1 MPQIVDRH
9 QILMAAARQ
18 AMLPAPTSFP
28 ELVMDT
34 IMTKTQKAKKK
45 WELWSPGNQIGSAQ
59 YLVHLRYGVL
69 VMNFRLP
76 FTTLKLKL
84 DGILPSPNIAS

>member
-18 AMLPAPTSFP
+18 AMLPASTSFP

-45 WELWSPGNQIGSAQ
+45 
-59 YLVHLRYGVL
+59 
-69 VMNFRLP
+69 
-76 FTTLKLKL
+76 
-84 DGILPSPNIAS
+84 